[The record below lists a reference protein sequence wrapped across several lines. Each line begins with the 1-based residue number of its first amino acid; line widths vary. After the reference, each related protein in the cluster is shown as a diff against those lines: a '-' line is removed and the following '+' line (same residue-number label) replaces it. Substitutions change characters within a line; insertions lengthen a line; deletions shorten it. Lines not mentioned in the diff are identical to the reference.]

1 MRLGL
6 GLIGL
11 VLVLALVACQ
21 VMTTYADQSARTAY
35 NDAQEID
42 HAVMNSV
49 VDNPDWGD
57 ERDFIRLKTVETGQ
71 VAVGEAEIEPGQE
84 YEVQIYYRNDAS
96 EKYNS
101 KEHDRVGVAREVR
114 LSTKYPGQLNADGRG
129 EITAKITAENTNP
142 LWVQS
147 VFKLTAR
154 EDLTLHY
161 VAASAKIQNNY
172 KANGS
177 VLSRA
182 VFSGEGTMLG
192 MDELN
197 GMIFGGMKYGGKV
210 VYRLK
215 AIAAG
220 DVALVKDDPNGGVVM
235 PVLPSELPKTG
246 PVEIV
251 FGVLIALLIVVGLVY
266 AFYSRRMMR
275 KTARARRKKQGG
287 RKKR

>member
-1 MRLGL
+1 
-6 GLIGL
+6 
-11 VLVLALVACQ
+11 
-21 VMTTYADQSARTAY
+21 
-35 NDAQEID
+35 
-42 HAVMNSV
+42 
-49 VDNPDWGD
+49 
-57 ERDFIRLKTVETGQ
+57 
-71 VAVGEAEIEPGQE
+71 
-84 YEVQIYYRNDAS
+84 
-96 EKYNS
+96 
-101 KEHDRVGVAREVR
+101 
-114 LSTKYPGQLNADGRG
+114 
-129 EITAKITAENTNP
+129 
-142 LWVQS
+142 
-147 VFKLTAR
+147 
-154 EDLTLHY
+154 
-161 VAASAKIQNNY
+161 
-172 KANGS
+172 
-177 VLSRA
+177 
-182 VFSGEGTMLG
+182 MLG

-197 GMIFGGMKYGGKV
+197 GMIFGSMKYGGKV